1 MTFIRSEKIILFG
14 EVLADIFD
22 DRRVFGGAP
31 FNVAHHLKAFGLHPV
46 LISRIGNDEL
56 GRELLARIKDAGMDD
71 CGIQLDD
78 LHPTGQVMV
87 HLEERGHRFEI
98 LPEQAYDFI
107 HAGMSHSI
115 ALAVRP
121 QLIYFG
127 TLAQRKAISAH
138 ALVTLLLSNQGK
150 VPCLLDINLRKPWYD
165 LHTIEHSLIHANLIK
180 INQEELDVLA
190 LLFRLTGVSRVQKA
204 AALLKQFDLDSMLI
218 TCGEEGAWQFDKDG
232 KVSTINGLISSRSV
246 MDTVGAGDGFAA
258 VYILGLLRKWPI
270 MLTLSRANAFAAAL
284 CEIRGAIPDS
294 SDFYGPFIADWN
306 R

>member
-1 MTFIRSEKIILFG
+1 MSSIRSETIILFG
-14 EVLADIFD
+14 EVLADIFG

-31 FNVAHHLKAFGLHPV
+31 FNVARHLQAFGLHPV

-56 GRELLARIKDAGMDD
+56 GRELLAQIKDAGMDD
-71 CGIQLDD
+71 CGIQPDD

-87 HLEERGHRFEI
+87 HLEEGGHRFEI

-107 HAGMSHSI
+107 HAGMSHSTS
-115 ALAVRP
+115 LAMHP

-127 TLAQRKAISAH
+127 TLAQRNAISAH
-138 ALVTLLLSNQGK
+138 ALVTLFLSNQGK
-150 VPCLLDINLRKPWYD
+150 APCLLDINLRKPWYD
-165 LHTIEHSLIHANLIK
+165 LRTIEHSLIHANLIK

-190 LLFRLTGVSRVQKA
+190 LLFRLTGVSRVRKA
-204 AALLKQFDLDSMLI
+204 AALLKRFDLDSMLI
-218 TCGEEGAWQFDKDG
+218 TCGEEGAWHLDKNG
-232 KVSTINGLISSRSV
+232 KVTHIDGVISSRPV

-294 SDFYGPFIADWN
+294 PGFYGPFIADWK